1 MESLSLLSA
10 AVLEYYRES
19 VKLVPIHQRS
29 EVLLNGRALSAK
41 EIQRHTGGAVDDYG
55 GLALIEGKDR
65 SDPSQPDPR
74 QRLPL
79 LEECPVSLKVGEEGG
94 LIPLSHL
101 LQYLT
106 QCLRPIDTHN
116 PLRVL

>member
-1 MESLSLLSA
+1 MEGLSLLSA
-10 AVLEYYRES
+10 AVLEYYREG
-19 VKLVPIHQRS
+19 VELVSIHQRS
-29 EVLLNGRALSAK
+29 EVLLNGGALSAK

-65 SDPSQPDPR
+65 SGPTEPYPR

-101 LQYLT
+101 LQYLA
-106 QCLRPIDTHN
+106 QCL
-116 PLRVL
+116 

>member
-1 MESLSLLSA
+1 MDGLSLLLA
-10 AVLEYYRES
+10 AVLEDYREG

-29 EVLLNGRALSAK
+29 EVLLNGGALSAK

-55 GLALIEGKDR
+55 GLALVEGKDR

-101 LQYLT
+101 LKYFA
-106 QCLRPIDTHN
+106 QCL
-116 PLRVL
+116 

>member
-1 MESLSLLSA
+1 MEGLSLLLA
-10 AVLEYYRES
+10 AVPEDYREG
-19 VKLVPIHQRS
+19 VELVPIHQRS

-41 EIQRHTGGAVDDYG
+41 EIQCHTGGAVDDYG

-65 SDPSQPDPR
+65 SDSSQSDPR

-79 LEECPVSLKVGEEGG
+79 LEECPMSLKVGEEGG

-101 LQYLT
+101 LQYLA
-106 QCLRPIDTHN
+106 QCL
-116 PLRVL
+116 

>member
-1 MESLSLLSA
+1 MKGLSLLMA
-10 AVLEYYRES
+10 GVLEYYREG
-19 VKLVPIHQRS
+19 VELVPIHQRS
-29 EVLLNGRALSAK
+29 EVLLNGGALSAK

-65 SDPSQPDPR
+65 SDSSQSDPR

-79 LEECPVSLKVGEEGG
+79 LEECPMSLKVGEEGG
-94 LIPLSHL
+94 LIPLSHF

-106 QCLRPIDTHN
+106 QCLRPIDAHN

>member
-1 MESLSLLSA
+1 MDGLSLLLA
-10 AVLEYYRES
+10 AVLEYYREG
-19 VKLVPIHQRS
+19 VELVPIHQRS
-29 EVLLNGRALSAK
+29 EVLLNGGALSAK
-41 EIQRHTGGAVDDYG
+41 EIKCYTGGAVDDYG
-55 GLALIEGKDR
+55 GLALVEGKDR

-79 LEECPVSLKVGEEGG
+79 LEECPMSLKVGEEGG

-106 QCLRPIDTHN
+106 QCL
-116 PLRVL
+116 

>member
-1 MESLSLLSA
+1 MEGLSLLLA
-10 AVLEYYRES
+10 TVPEDYRES

-29 EVLLNGRALSAK
+29 EVLLNGGTLSAE
-41 EIQRHTGGAVDDYG
+41 EIKCYTGGAVDDYG
-55 GLALIEGKDR
+55 GLALIESKDR

-79 LEECPVSLKVGEEGG
+79 LEECPMSFKVGEEGG

-101 LQYLT
+101 LQYLA
-106 QCLRPIDTHN
+106 QCL
-116 PLRVL
+116 